1 MFVAERAHR
10 EAARLMRTKNAAPNT
25 RNVSS
30 SAEFKCFFG
39 GKNFVASSGARKPKS
54 AKSYH
59 SSALPTVVAA
69 TTQTSRRVV
78 GAAISP
84 VDCRS
89 SWCRRRGG
97 DGGASESSS
106 STSMLTGA
114 AGTRVGMIVVS
125 SDRASRARATQWCER
140 RTISK
145 KLLHLVWALFLHK
158 RRRSRGLASAAT
170 LVSIAKSRERLC
182 RPRRHYTFYRSVLSR
197 IYRAEQLP
205 RDQTHLYTPLALSE
219 SSFAAVART
228 AQRT

>member
-1 MFVAERAHR
+1 MAAVAPLIAITESWS
-10 EAARLMRTKNAAPNT
+10 ARFLPCLSLNAPMARPPIGRTRNAAPNT

-106 STSMLTGA
+106 STSMLLGE

-125 SDRASRARATQWCER
+125 SDCSRARATQWCNLER
-140 RTISK
+140 YSS
-145 KLLHLVWALFLHK
+145 LLPRVGFVFAQK
-158 RRRSRGLASAAT
+158 ARSLASVYTSSQNRAS
-170 LVSIAKSRERLC
+170 VSAGRDGITRL
-182 RPRRHYTFYRSVLSR
+182 S
-197 IYRAEQLP
+197 
-205 RDQTHLYTPLALSE
+205 
-219 SSFAAVART
+219 
-228 AQRT
+228 